1 MGLNP
6 PKHWFSQPSLL
17 CVVTGAALNEIESSF
32 GSIRNLKTPTTCSLP
47 SKLCSCIWLLLGK
60 FPLQTC
66 NYRCQRMPVSSGV
79 SHSLAFNDRFHRS
92 LTPRVYHWWRL
103 TSFSRPK
110 LWFPVQN
117 ILKQSPLSSPAIPG
131 MDPRFEYRHGDS
143 LCWTLDEN
151 SGNSPSHFQ
160 GVNIAYHSP
169 LVIEP

>member
-17 CVVTGAALNEIESSF
+17 CVITGAALNEIESSF
-32 GSIRNLKTPTTCSLP
+32 PSIRNLKTPTTCSLP
-47 SKLCSCIWLLLGK
+47 SKLCSCIWWLLGK

-79 SHSLAFNDRFHRS
+79 SHSLAFNDRFHKS

-110 LWFPVQN
+110 LWFPGQN
-117 ILKQSPLSSPAIPG
+117 ILKQSPLSSPLSLGWSLVLSTAIG
-131 MDPRFEYRHGDS
+131 TRCAELWMKTREIHHLIFKV
-143 LCWTLDEN
+143 W
-151 SGNSPSHFQ
+151 
-160 GVNIAYHSP
+160 I
-169 LVIEP
+169 